1 MKLKQEVKD
10 TTTVEEGVKDSKTE
24 IPVATVDATE
34 DAESSTKKQKVE
46 GLNQFIVRLIF
57 QMENLDNLL
66 VRESLQR
73 RRLLY
78 YLLIAVS
85 TIKDFK
91 CIPKLQTDS
100 NTYQ

>member
-1 MKLKQEVKD
+1 MKQEVKD

-46 GLNQFIVRLIF
+46 GMNQFIVRLIF

-78 YLLIAVS
+78 YLHIAVS
-85 TIKDFK
+85 TTKDFK
-91 CIPKLQTDS
+91 CIFKLQTHS